1 MLVLTRKSGQG
12 IWIGDDVR
20 VVVLE
25 SKDGQVRLG
34 IEASKDKAIHRDEVY
49 TKIQEQNI
57 KASTLTLPGAISDK
71 LKQFKRRQDD

>member
-34 IEASKDKAIHRDEVY
+34 IEAPAEKIIHRDEIY
-49 TKIQEQNI
+49 KRIEEQNI
-57 KASTLTLPGAISDK
+57 KALTTLPLDISK
-71 LKQFKRRQDD
+71 TLKQFKRRQDD

>member
-12 IWIGDDVR
+12 IWIGDNVR

-25 SKDGQVRLG
+25 AKDGQVRLG
-34 IEASKDKAIHRDEVY
+34 IEASKDKPIYRDEIY

-57 KASTLTLPGAISDK
+57 KASTTLPDAIAAK
-71 LKQFKRRQDD
+71 LKQFKRRKND

>member
-34 IEASKDKAIHRDEVY
+34 IEASKNKPIYRDEIY

-57 KASTLTLPGAISDK
+57 KASTTLLDAINDR
-71 LKQFKRRQDD
+71 LKQFKRRKDD

>member
-12 IWIGDDVR
+12 IWIGDDIR

-34 IEASKDKAIHRDEVY
+34 IEASKDKPIHRDEIY

-57 KASTLTLPGAISDK
+57 RASTTLPDAINDR
-71 LKQFKRRQDD
+71 LKQFKRRKDD

>member
-25 SKDGQVRLG
+25 AKDGQVRLG
-34 IEASKDKAIHRDEVY
+34 IEASKDKSIHRDEIY

-57 KASTLTLPGAISDK
+57 RASTKIPDAISDR
-71 LKQFKRRQDD
+71 LKQLTRRKDD

>member
-34 IEASKDKAIHRDEVY
+34 IEAPAEKAIHRDEVY
-49 TKIQEQNI
+49 KKIKEQNI
-57 KASTLTLPGAISDK
+57 IALKSLPTDISLT
-71 LKQFKRRQDD
+71 LKQFKRRDDD